1 MLILEDHPHAYG
13 DKCPYFIL
21 LVKVLGS
28 SPRVWG
34 QGNRRRKRSRLP
46 RIIPTRMGTSRIS
59 KGLFQSNTDHPHAYG
74 DKRQILM
81 FGFVEGGSSPRVW
94 GQVIFGLSYIPVFRI
109 IPTRMGTSQ
118 SVIAC
123 MGICWDHPHAYGDK
137 PKDFFILF
145 DSVGSSP
152 RVWGQVKVALE
163 ARTSGGIIPT
173 RMGTSF

>member
-94 GQVIFGLSYIPVFRI
+94 GQETIIQISQKGCRI
-109 IPTRMGTSQ
+109 IPTRMGTSLC
-118 SVIAC
+118 SLPPN
-123 MGICWDHPHAYGDK
+123 DT
-137 PKDFFILF
+137 L
-145 DSVGSSP
+145 
-152 RVWGQVKVALE
+152 
-163 ARTSGGIIPT
+163 
-173 RMGTSF
+173 